1 MEPGRLHRR
10 HTVVLADIAA
20 IRALAAAH
28 SGHAADLEAVAAT
41 LRSAMGP
48 SCAAAFGPIGARF
61 LAALAEAV
69 ARESAAVAQLGAR
82 MTVADHTAAAA
93 AVAYDGADGRAGRSI
108 TTAGA

>member
-28 SGHAADLEAVAAT
+28 SSHAADLDAVAAT
-41 LRSAMGP
+41 LRSAVGP
-48 SCAAAFGPIGARF
+48 SCAEAFGPIGARF
-61 LAALAEAV
+61 VAALAEAV
-69 ARESAAVAQLGAR
+69 ARESAAVARLGER

-93 AVAYDGADGRAGRSI
+93 ALAYDAADGRAGRSI
-108 TTAGA
+108 TTVGA